1 MQMAGFS
8 SYLTSGLSSGQ
19 ERSPLLLFVIDFSDF
34 MCMSCLDSFLALC
47 ESFPPHVLKEK
58 AWGVLVLASKDETLD
73 KKNTAQIAEKK
84 LRGFITA
91 NSIKFPIIID
101 HNQVFHSF
109 AAEGTALLI
118 IDAERKKIVK
128 YNFPIKRADSKKI
141 REIFL
146 KN

>member
-34 MCMSCLDSFLALC
+34 MCMSCLDSFLELC
-47 ESFPPHVLKEK
+47 EFFPPQYIEEN
-58 AWGVLVLASKDETLD
+58 AWGILVLTSKDETPD

-109 AAEGTALLI
+109 TAEGTVLVI
-118 IDAERKKIVK
+118 IDAERKKIVR
-128 YNFPIKRADSKKI
+128 YNFPIKRADFKKI